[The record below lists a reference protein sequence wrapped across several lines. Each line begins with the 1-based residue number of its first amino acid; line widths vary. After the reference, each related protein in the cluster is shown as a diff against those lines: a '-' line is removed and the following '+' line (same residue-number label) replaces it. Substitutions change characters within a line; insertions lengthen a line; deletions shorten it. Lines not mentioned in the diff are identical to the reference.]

1 MRTRAPRLPP
11 IANCSE
17 PRRSSRYGLLG
28 DRRGSVAVMSAIM
41 LPVLLGFVALAAEVS
56 TWETKRLTLQ
66 RSADLSALTAAKLLT
81 NGSTAQIAANAAINL
96 AEINGI
102 PAATR
107 NWSPGTG
114 TLSNTYVTVA
124 LVTGVRSA
132 SDQAFKVTITQP
144 VIPYL
149 AQLII
154 GGKILYVSASSW
166 AELVQTTSGTAQPC
180 VFGLAKEN
188 SPGTVLGVNING
200 GSAFNTG
207 GCVVRANADI
217 QVNGGTTM
225 TTAGLYSG
233 GDVWVGGG
241 TKVQGSSGANTNV
254 YTNNDVNIGYDFGG
268 GSDGGA
274 TLTGNAY
281 AAGNINVNGSSTITS
296 IAEAG
301 GSITLNSGDIG
312 STIGGVISG
321 AASAVGNVTMNS
333 GAIKG
338 TTTAGGNITLNSGTL
353 TGPVSGGGTLT
364 VNNGASITGNTSV
377 GALTMNVGSI
387 SGTVSST
394 GATTINNGSTI
405 TGNVSSG
412 SIAITNGYIV
422 GNASSVTK
430 ATYPGWEN
438 KPISGT
444 QSTGTAP
451 SDPSAPASP
460 GSPGTISDPYASN
473 SAVQTA
479 LGNVSS
485 SGGGSAVNVGWNANP
500 VVLSPGTYSSISVSD
515 YQSFAN
521 SATVTFQPGTYYVN
535 GPISLS
541 GTSIAGCGVTFV
553 TAGTVTINGGT
564 VVNLS
569 APLANATSGIP
580 GMLFAGNS
588 TTPSS
593 NFVTGGAS
601 VSLTGVIYF
610 PNAALTIS
618 GGVKANSS
626 NCLEL
631 IANTIT
637 LTGGS
642 TFGSTCT
649 SYGATTF
656 SATPPVTFVALVQ

>member
-1 MRTRAPRLPP
+1 MRTPTARLLP

-17 PRRSSRYGLLG
+17 RSARRRLGG
-28 DRRGSVAVMSAIM
+28 DRRGSVAVMTAVM
-41 LPVLLGFVALAAEVS
+41 LPVLLGFVALAAEIS
-56 TWETKRLTLQ
+56 TWENQRLSLQ
-66 RSADLSALTAAKLLT
+66 RTADLSALAAAKLL
-81 NGSTAQIAANAAINL
+81 NAGNTAQSAANAAINL
-96 AEINGI
+96 AELNGI

-107 NWSPGTG
+107 SWSGASG
-114 TLSNTYVTVA
+114 TLSNKYVTVT
-124 LVTGVRSA
+124 LVNGVRSA
-132 SDQAFKVTITQP
+132 SDQAFKVTVTQP
-144 VIPYL
+144 VTAYL
-149 AQLII
+149 TKVFISTSNLTT
-154 GGKILYVSASSW
+154 SASGW
-166 AELVQTTSGTAQPC
+166 AELVQSTSGTVQPC
-180 VFGLAKEN
+180 IFGLAKEN
-188 SPGTVLGVNING
+188 SPGTVLGVDING
-200 GSAFNTG
+200 GSTFNTG

-217 QVNGGTTM
+217 EVKGGTTM
-225 TTAGLYSG
+225 TTGGLYSG

-241 TKVQGSSGANTNV
+241 TKVQGSSGAATNV
-254 YTNNDVNIGYDFGG
+254 YTNNDTNIGYDFGG

-281 AAGNINVNGSSTITS
+281 AAGNIAVNGSSTITS
-296 IAEAG
+296 IAQAG

-312 STIGGVISG
+312 GIIGG
-321 AASAVGNVTMNS
+321 AATAVGNITMNS

-338 TTTAGGNITLNSGTL
+338 TTAAGGNITLNGGTVTGPISGSGTL
-353 TGPVSGGGTLT
+353 TL
-364 VNNGASITGNTSV
+364 NNGASISGNTSA
-377 GALTMNVGSI
+377 GALTVNVGSI
-387 SGTVSST
+387 TGNVSST
-394 GATTINNGSTI
+394 GATAIASGSTI
-405 TGNVSSG
+405 TGNVTSG
-412 SIAITNGYIV
+412 SIAISNGYIV
-422 GNASSVTK
+422 GNTSSVTK
-430 ATYPGWEN
+430 ATYPGWET

-444 QSTGTAP
+444 QSTGSAP

-479 LGNVSS
+479 LSNVSS
-485 SGGGSAVNVGWNANP
+485 SGGGSAINVGWNANP
-500 VVLSPGTYSSISVSD
+500 VVLSPGNYSSITVSD

-541 GTSIAGCGVTFV
+541 GTSIAGSGVTFV
-553 TAGTVTINGGT
+553 TSSTVTVNGGT

-580 GMLFAGNS
+580 GMLFVGNS
-588 TTPSS
+588 TTPSN
-593 NFVTGGAS
+593 NFVTGGSS

-610 PNAALTIS
+610 PNAALTIN

-642 TFGSTCT
+642 TFGSTCS
-649 SYGATTF
+649 SYGAATF
-656 SATPPVTFVALVQ
+656 SATPPVIFVALVQ